1 MNDVQQL
8 PPAKTNGE
16 HGKRRRLTRAIKIC
30 LGIAALL
37 VLLWWIGV
45 FGGNVRVVT
54 PGVMYRSAQLTG
66 NNYTAD
72 TARWFGH
79 GFRQTLKK
87 YHIKT
92 VINLRGG
99 GMSNDYYRDEVRE
112 TQALGAV
119 HVDIPMSARHLPPPS
134 SLKKLIHVFDR
145 DPYPMIFH
153 CQGGSDRS
161 GLVGTLFLAM
171 KEKVPL
177 NQAEDQQ
184 LTMRYGHFGFTST
197 GAMNRFFDLY
207 RQTAHGMAI
216 RQWILLEYPSVYL
229 KTTHSPDANGPT
241 DQPASSASKQ

>member
-1 MNDVQQL
+1 MNEVNQVEPQNT
-8 PPAKTNGE
+8 AVKTRKKNR
-16 HGKRRRLTRAIKIC
+16 KATAVK
-30 LGIAALL
+30 LGFGFGGLL

-45 FGGNVRVVT
+45 FGGNVRAVV

-79 GFRQTLKK
+79 GFRQTLTK

-99 GMSNDYYRDEVRE
+99 NMGNDYYRDEINE
-112 TQALGAV
+112 SKALGAV

-134 SLKKLIHVFDR
+134 SLKLLIHVFDR

-161 GLVGTLFLAM
+161 GLVGTLFLVM
-171 KEKVPL
+171 KEGVPL
-177 NQAEDQQ
+177 DKAENEQ

-197 GAMNRFFDLY
+197 GAMNHFFDLY
-207 RQTAHGMAI
+207 RQTANGMAM
-216 RQWILLEYPSVYL
+216 RQWILLQYPSVYL
-229 KTTHSPDANGPT
+229 KATHSTAATGPT
-241 DQPASSASKQ
+241 DQQVQQAPRQ